1 LSAADIRI
9 ESIAPREAAGRRDD
23 FLDLGAARLRL
34 QGRDEASPVR
44 DLRVPSRLQFDT
56 GRDERVS
63 RLRRLST
70 L

>member
-1 LSAADIRI
+1 LRHAEQLAGSTIS
-9 ESIAPREAAGRRDD
+9 SISVWRVFASRA
-23 FLDLGAARLRL
+23 
-34 QGRDEASPVR
+34 RDEASPVR

-56 GRDERVS
+56 DRHERLS